1 MIETTGRR
9 ARDSGFAPL
18 IWAVALA
25 LTTRAS
31 ASDLTLLIHG
41 HIYTA
46 DPVSPWAQALAVRG
60 THIQAV
66 GTDREVL
73 SQRRSHS
80 RIIDLK
86 GRTVL
91 PGFIDS
97 HTHMLFGA
105 MEIHGFNLSTP
116 ERSITPEHPD
126 ELVAAVQAYAG
137 AHAAE
142 PILIGR
148 ADFNTTPP
156 ATPTRALLDRAVSDR
171 PVIVHNMTE
180 HALWVNT
187 RTLELAGIGEDPVA
201 DPDEER
207 GVIRDAS
214 GHPSGVLLEAA
225 QEIIERAVMAH
236 LPTQEKLAQLRA
248 AAHYLNALGITSV
261 VNATGDLREIELYAA
276 LRDRGELTVRTRT
289 AFGAVAVPHRLTAQ
303 FLADLDTA
311 RTRYHDEWVAA
322 NLVKFFADG
331 STGLIP
337 PLVYNPADYR
347 ALVLEL
353 DRRGFQLMTHAERS
367 DSVHMI
373 LDAYEN
379 AIRINGPRDRRL
391 RIEHNFVVEAA
402 DLPRYAHLQ
411 VIASSQPLFCCSQIG
426 TGYDPQD
433 PTPTDRWHSMLAQGV
448 VLAFGSDWPCAWPP
462 DPFVNIQ
469 QAVTR
474 QIWQSADTAN
484 VQSLPLDGAHQGGSV
499 ATGNTYVPEERITV
513 RDGVDAYTRS
523 AAFAAFDEDHVG
535 TLTAGKDADLI
546 VLSQDVFAVDPLQIA
561 ATHVLLTM
569 VGGKAVYEAEP
580 ALRAAVR

>member
-1 MIETTGRR
+1 MTHTGGLR
-9 ARDSGFAPL
+9 APQATLTSLAWL
-18 IWAVALA
+18 AALA
-25 LTTRAS
+25 LSVRALAADS
-31 ASDLTLLIHG
+31 TLLIHG

-46 DPVSPWAQALAVRG
+46 DPASPWAQALAVSAS
-60 THIQAV
+60 HIESV
-66 GTDREVL
+66 GTDRQVL
-73 SQRRSHS
+73 AHRPPHAH
-80 RIIDLK
+80 IIDLQ

-91 PGFIDS
+91 PGLIDS

-116 ERSITPEHPD
+116 DRSITPEHPD
-126 ELVAAVQAYAG
+126 ELAAAIRAYAG
-137 AHAAE
+137 AHPAE
-142 PILIGR
+142 PLLIGR

-156 ATPTRALLDRAVSDR
+156 ATPSRALLDQAVRDR

-180 HALWVNT
+180 HALWVNS
-187 RTLELAGIGEDPVA
+187 RALELAGIGDEPVA
-201 DPDEER
+201 DPQEER

-225 QEIIERAVMAH
+225 QEIVERAVMAQ

-248 AAHYLNALGITSV
+248 AARYLNALGITSV

-289 AFGAVAVPHRLTAQ
+289 AFGAVAVPHRLTPE
-303 FLADLDTA
+303 FLADLETA
-311 RTRYHDEWVAA
+311 RTRYHDDWVAA

-337 PLVYNPADYR
+337 PLVYNPTDFR

-353 DRRGFQLMTHAERS
+353 DRRGYQLMTHAERS

-379 AIRINGPRDRRL
+379 AIRVNGPRDRRL
-391 RIEHNFVVEAA
+391 RIEHNFVVDAP
-402 DLPRYAHLQ
+402 DIPRYARLQ

-433 PTPTDRWHSMLAQGV
+433 PTPTDRWHSLLAQGA
-448 VLAFGSDWPCAWPP
+448 VLVFGSDWPCAWPP
-462 DPFVNIQ
+462 DPFVNMQ

-474 QIWQSADTAN
+474 QIWHSADTAN

-499 ATGNTYVPEERITV
+499 PTGEIYVPAERISV
-513 RDGVDAYTRS
+513 REAVDAYTRS

-535 TLTAGKDADLI
+535 TLTPGKDADLL
-546 VLSQDVFAVDPLQIA
+546 VLSQDVFTVDPLQIA
-561 ATHVLLTM
+561 ATRALLTM
-569 VGGKAVYEAEP
+569 VGGKVVYEAEP
-580 ALRAAVR
+580 ALRAAAR